1 MLIVGPL
8 DVGLPIVAYSRLP
21 EGAAAFGLIM
31 SAFGG
36 GSLLGMVAA
45 TVLPPLPRAHFGSIL
60 LALFSLSGV
69 CLALLALISSTPIVL
84 LDSVIAGTILGYSNI
99 TYITWL
105 QRRIPRQLMGRV
117 MSLMMFGSVA
127 LVPISMALSGA
138 LVRISL
144 DAVLVGGGL
153 GMAGLAVLG
162 LLSRSVRAMGLEPT
176 VNEEE
181 PATDPAST
189 TNPEAVATA

>member
-1 MLIVGPL
+1 
-8 DVGLPIVAYSRLP
+8 
-21 EGAAAFGLIM
+21 
-31 SAFGG
+31 
-36 GSLLGMVAA
+36 
-45 TVLPPLPRAHFGSIL
+45 
-60 LALFSLSGV
+60 
-69 CLALLALISSTPIVL
+69 VL
-84 LDSVIAGTILGYSNI
+84 LDAVIAGTILGYSNI

-138 LVRISL
+138 LVKISL

-153 GMAGLAVLG
+153 GMAALAVIG

-176 VNEEE
+176 VNEDE
-181 PATDPAST
+181 PSMDSAPT
-189 TNPEAVATA
+189 TSAEAGATA